1 MTLWNGVLWMGALGG
16 EIYGSAVWLL
26 HLGAFR
32 ETECGRKWETGLLG
46 GLALGN
52 AVIIMVIG
60 QIEETMPVTLG
71 ESRLLYLGAE
81 ELLLSLVAGGLLA
94 AAYMD
99 AKSSYV
105 YNYVWW
111 WCLLWIFLL
120 LCLPENG
127 QFAVSKQWRI
137 LDGIRIQQVIATVL
151 FVILQQCLFARMYG
165 RADSHAFSVCA
176 LVSCHWQG
184 EMLWFLIH
192 MLLAVTLLA
201 IVQLAKG
208 NVTLHGRLRTPR
220 PFVPYIIIT
229 FWWKILWMMF
239 LWHRTTHI
247 YA

>member
-16 EIYGSAVWLL
+16 GIYGSAVWLL

-60 QIEETMPVTLG
+60 QIEETMPVTFG
-71 ESRLLYLGAE
+71 ESGMLYQGAE
-81 ELLLSLVAGGLLA
+81 ELLLGLVAGGLLA

-99 AKSSYV
+99 TKSSYV

-111 WCLLWIFLL
+111 WCLLWTVLL
-120 LCLPENG
+120 LCLPDNG
-127 QFAVSKQWRI
+127 SFAASKQWRI
-137 LDGIRIQQVIATVL
+137 LDGISIQQVISTVL

-176 LVSCHWQG
+176 LVSCHWRG

-208 NVTLHGRLRTPR
+208 NITLQGRLRTPR

-229 FWWKILWMMF
+229 FWWEILWMVF
-239 LWHRTTHI
+239 LWHRTTYI